1 MAAETE
7 TMPDV
12 SHLFRQKQATDK
24 RRKGETA
31 QKALEQATGKLEAGE
46 LTEQLTIWPE
56 RFRGLPNSL
65 ARSALFS
72 AKIGGKRADF
82 HGVQIASLSNI
93 RITYRGQ
100 ELFQDDS
107 SVFMSIVHVA
117 RYLPLGAVVEFTG
130 NAILRDLGWSQ
141 NAEGYSRLRDSLER
155 LNATA
160 LTVTMKL
167 GEEELTYSG
176 SLIRNFRSR
185 THNGEALA
193 RWQVL
198 LEPEII
204 KLFPVNSLTL
214 VEWKQRKKIDVRSP
228 LTLWLH
234 SFLATHRRPIPMSVE
249 KYRELSNSGIAKLYH
264 FRNKLKQALERLVAL
279 GFLTHYEITPNDL
292 VVVTRATKQL
302 ETQML
307 EQAAEE
313 IDGEFDGA
321 VEFAERAIE
330 S

>member
-1 MAAETE
+1 MADDQKLL
-7 TMPDV
+7 PDV
-12 SHLFRQKQATDK
+12 SRLFEKKAATDR
-24 RRKGETA
+24 RRKAEA
-31 QKALEQATGKLEAGE
+31 QEKAVEQATNQLDAGE

-56 RFRGLPNSL
+56 RYRGLPNSL

-107 SVFMSIVHVA
+107 SVFMSIVHTA
-117 RYLPLGAVVEFTG
+117 RFQPLGAVVEFTG
-130 NAILRDLGWSQ
+130 NAILKDLGWSQ
-141 NAEGYSRLRDSLER
+141 NAEGYSRLRESLER

-160 LTVTMKL
+160 LTVVMKL
-167 GEEELTYSG
+167 GNEESVFSG

-214 VEWKQRKKIDVRSP
+214 VEWRQRKEIDVRSP

-234 SFLATHRRPIPMSVE
+234 SYLATHRNPIPMSVE
-249 KYRELSNSGIAKLYH
+249 RYRELANTDIAKLYH
-264 FRNKLKQALERLVAL
+264 FRSKLKQALQRLVSL
-279 GFLTHYEITPNDL
+279 GFLSHFEITPNDL
-292 VVVTRATKQL
+292 VLVTRTARHRIEHADDDATNGAL
-302 ETQML
+302 
-307 EQAAEE
+307 
-313 IDGEFDGA
+313 EFDDEA
-321 VEFAERAIE
+321 FSAPAT